1 MGLQVKADIPA
12 ATDLLGLSVT
22 DLQSNIEVGA
32 SAIGGTLKYVE
43 GYTGFSGDE
52 AEQSGNYIALH
63 ATAVDGATIT
73 YEVVGGL
80 HGETTLDED
89 GIVICRLASNTTPIR
104 FKATKSGKTETQTFS
119 LQALALEEPEE

>member
-43 GYTGFSGDE
+43 GYTGFSGDP

-73 YEVVGGL
+73 CEVVGGL
-80 HGETTLDED
+80 HGETTLDSD
-89 GIVICRLASNTTPIR
+89 GIIICRLASNATPLR
-104 FKATKSGKTETQTFS
+104 FKAYKDGKVETQTFS
-119 LQALALEEPEE
+119 LQALVLEEPEE

>member
-43 GYTGFSGDE
+43 GYTGFSGDP

-73 YEVVGGL
+73 CEVVGGL
-80 HGETTLDED
+80 HGEATLDED
-89 GIVICRLASNTTPIR
+89 GIIICRLASNATPIR
-104 FKATKSGKTETQTFS
+104 FKATKSGKTETQTFN
-119 LQALALEEPEE
+119 LQALVLEEPEE

>member
-32 SAIGGTLKYVE
+32 SAIGGTLK
-43 GYTGFSGDE
+43 FSGDE

-73 YEVVGGL
+73 CEVVGGL
-80 HGETTLDED
+80 HGEATLDSD
-89 GIVICRLASNTTPIR
+89 GIIICRLATNATPLR
-104 FKATKSGKTETQTFS
+104 FKAYKDGKVETQTFS
-119 LQALALEEPEE
+119 LQALVLEAEE